1 MRRAVIAVA
10 LIAMLVGLAWVSPCR
25 AAAPLAVVRKVAET
39 FDEAPW
45 PVDRWSRAAGAS
57 RVVDERPPDVPG
69 GKALE
74 FEARFSGGGFEHL
87 AVMPREPLV
96 VPGRLRTVTV
106 RAQRTDARYPLVLT
120 FKDGWGRSQ
129 VGPTKLEVSLAKGDA
144 TGWQTTTFRVPD
156 DWVQP
161 LTIAGFQT
169 HNWSAQDAKNVV
181 RFRVDHLEVETDLA
195 DVDPATGAL
204 KTWQPEPNPADPK
217 KALAACPA
225 APLVS
230 VAFSTGEV
238 SNVFSRTEPAVTVS
252 LRNWRAAALGGR
264 LTCRVLDAA
273 GGETG
278 REERDVSVDAPVVLR
293 VPLAAPRFG
302 LYTLEAALVLAD
314 GTRRTERMA
323 FARIPP
329 EKDLSAARKRASP
342 YGLNV
347 HGGSDKH
354 VIDPFR
360 KAGIVWFRD
369 YAFSYEWML
378 RAKGKDRRYD
388 GWPWY
393 PALVNRYTDAG
404 VMLLPCLMK
413 SIGPPKIEGGKAAGP
428 DRAWVREI
436 ADIVLAFPQITY
448 WELDNEY
455 DLPKEHAD
463 AEDAIGWASYR
474 AYHRRFAEVLDVLG
488 AGDLVAVE
496 QGRAGIWAERIR
508 ACVESGDFAKV
519 GVVNTHHYCGTEPP
533 ETNFGNWNVPFTG
546 DYRSQPPRLFF
557 DALRDTKR
565 AATADGR
572 PRESWL
578 TEFGWDNLAGPV
590 VSLEQ
595 QAAYLAR
602 GWMVA
607 LAAGTDKCF
616 WFFDYDAPA
625 PKQIFDGMGLLAA
638 DGSPK
643 LVLCAAAG
651 LTSVLPNPRYVGGI
665 EAGPGTAGYVFE
677 QDGRLVAAFWTIGAG
692 DGPKVAFKAEQL
704 RDYLG
709 NPLPGKTAR
718 LAMAPVY
725 AVGLEKGDP
734 LYAQTAYELATP
746 HLVLATSGDTIPLTI
761 EVRNNRDADLA
772 CTVRVTSPEGW
783 TSEVPQAPVA
793 VAKGQTQK
801 VPLTVTVA
809 PGEVLGRKECV
820 ITVLEGEKPV
830 KAIPL
835 TVLVEPALAMH
846 VTSLAGAPGKAA
858 VTVKIANRSSRPVGG
873 TLRLAL
879 PAAWKAEAR
888 ETAVPP
894 IPGGQTRAIE
904 CALVWNGDWKADESA
919 RVEFDAGGGLKV
931 SQPIIPPH
939 LGLARA

>member
-314 GTRRTERMA
+314 GTRRTERMT

-329 EKDLSAARKRASP
+329 EQDLSAARKRASP

-455 DLPKEHAD
+455 MPTPRTPSAGPVTGPTT
-463 AEDAIGWASYR
+463 AASPRCSTSSGPATSWPSNR
-474 AYHRRFAEVLDVLG
+474 AA
-488 AGDLVAVE
+488 
-496 QGRAGIWAERIR
+496 RA
-508 ACVESGDFAKV
+508 SGPSAS
-519 GVVNTHHYCGTEPP
+519 GPA
-533 ETNFGNWNVPFTG
+533 
-546 DYRSQPPRLFF
+546 S
-557 DALRDTKR
+557 R
-565 AATADGR
+565 AATLPRSASSTRTTTAAPSRRRRTSATGTSPLRATIAASRPGCSSTPCAIPSGPPPPTAGRASRGSRSSDGTTWRGPSSRSSSRRRTWPGAGWWPWRPAPTSVSGSSITTR
-572 PRESWL
+572 PRRS
-578 TEFGWDNLAGPV
+578 
-590 VSLEQ
+590 
-595 QAAYLAR
+595 
-602 GWMVA
+602 
-607 LAAGTDKCF
+607 
-616 WFFDYDAPA
+616 
-625 PKQIFDGMGLLAA
+625 
-638 DGSPK
+638 
-643 LVLCAAAG
+643 
-651 LTSVLPNPRYVGGI
+651 
-665 EAGPGTAGYVFE
+665 
-677 QDGRLVAAFWTIGAG
+677 
-692 DGPKVAFKAEQL
+692 
-704 RDYLG
+704 
-709 NPLPGKTAR
+709 
-718 LAMAPVY
+718 
-725 AVGLEKGDP
+725 
-734 LYAQTAYELATP
+734 
-746 HLVLATSGDTIPLTI
+746 
-761 EVRNNRDADLA
+761 
-772 CTVRVTSPEGW
+772 
-783 TSEVPQAPVA
+783 
-793 VAKGQTQK
+793 
-801 VPLTVTVA
+801 
-809 PGEVLGRKECV
+809 
-820 ITVLEGEKPV
+820 
-830 KAIPL
+830 
-835 TVLVEPALAMH
+835 
-846 VTSLAGAPGKAA
+846 
-858 VTVKIANRSSRPVGG
+858 RSSTAWASWRPM
-873 TLRLAL
+873 
-879 PAAWKAEAR
+879 AA
-888 ETAVPP
+888 P
-894 IPGGQTRAIE
+894 
-904 CALVWNGDWKADESA
+904 NSSSA
-919 RVEFDAGGGLKV
+919 QRRD
-931 SQPIIPPH
+931 
-939 LGLARA
+939 